1 MGREWLTDE
10 QLGFRIPEAN
20 ETVLVCADEQYR
32 VIQGHGYQPHHFA
45 AVPDQRTTD
54 LTCGE
59 RVPDPNCA
67 VESCA
72 GEPLVSIPGCEG
84 GDARHV
90 AAVTREWNR
99 RRRWKASRGTDAP
112 PGGVG
117 DGGWLVGEP
126 RCGELPDAL
135 PVLRFR
141 CGKKMRDGQYPRDLR
156 RKRSASEGMGHD
168 QRGQPVKISVIPHDF
183 LGNMLEPRLDACE
196 LFRVVNES
204 HRTRGLFTKPLS
216 PSGNLF

>member
-32 VIQGHGYQPHHFA
+32 VIQGHGYQPYYCA
-45 AVPDQRTTD
+45 AVPDQWTTD
-54 LTCGE
+54 VTCGE
-59 RVPDPNCA
+59 RVPDPNRAIEACT
-67 VESCA
+67 

-84 GDARHV
+84 GDVRHV

-99 RRRWKASRGTDAP
+99 WRRWKASRGTDAP

-126 RCGELPDAL
+126 RCGELSDAL
-135 PVLRFR
+135 PVLRIR

-183 LGNMLEPRLDACE
+183 LGNMLDPRFDTCE

-204 HRTRGLFTKPLS
+204 HRTSVRSSALCVS
-216 PSGNLF
+216 